1 MTDRTRRG
9 ASGSTATPT
18 RATDDHA
25 ADRTPDHSTKEALIG
40 TDRRGRLANTSWGAI
55 LAGVVTFLAVA
66 VLLSLVT
73 AAIGLGGA
81 SGTTTGIWS
90 AVSTALALAAA
101 GYVTGA
107 LAVRSGLLHGFLT
120 WATSVVAAVV
130 LVAWLGSSLLGVLG
144 GVLGQVADTATEVVA
159 GEDLGQIAEEAEV
172 AVDQEDVDQSE
183 AQAQQALDDVQQAA
197 EEATD
202 GASIGAWWAFA
213 GLLVGAIIATG
224 MGAVGAK
231 SVVTPEGVD
240 RTH

>member
-1 MTDRTRRG
+1 MADSTRRR
-9 ASGSTATPT
+9 ASGSAATPT
-18 RATDDHA
+18 RAVDDRA
-25 ADRTPDHSTKEALIG
+25 ADRTIDLTAKEALIG

-55 LAGVVTFLAVA
+55 FAGVVTFLAVV

-73 AAIGLGGA
+73 AGLGLSGA

-90 AVSTALALAAA
+90 AVSIALALAAA
-101 GYVTGA
+101 GYVAGA

-130 LVAWLGSSLLGVLG
+130 LVAWLGASLPGAFG
-144 GVLGQVADTATEVVA
+144 GVLGQVADSATEVAA
-159 GEDLGQIAEEAEV
+159 GEDLGQLAEDAEG
-172 AVDQEDVDQSE
+172 AVDQEDV
-183 AQAQQALDDVQQAA
+183 AQAELRAQQALDDAQQAA
-197 EEATD
+197 GEAAD
-202 GASIGAWWAFA
+202 DASTAAWWAFA
-213 GLLVGAIIATG
+213 GLLVGAVIASG